1 MKSLFEKTKQTHRAI
16 MQKVK
21 DALQQRDDMKVQ
33 MEEAFTAKEAVST
46 VMNSS
51 VVFMRLLWKKI
62 RLNNEVT
69 PLLFLKKTGF
79 IYHVIF
85 VL

>member
-21 DALQQRDDMKVQ
+21 DALQQRDDMKIR

-46 VMNSS
+46 AMNSS
-51 VVFMRLLWKKI
+51 VVFMRLSWKKI

-69 PLLFLKKTGF
+69 PLLFLEKTGF
-79 IYHVIF
+79 I
-85 VL
+85 

>member
-21 DALQQRDDMKVQ
+21 DALQQRDDMKIR

-46 VMNSS
+46 AMNSS
-51 VVFMRLLWKKI
+51 VVFMCLLWKKI

-69 PLLFLKKTGF
+69 PLLFLEKTGF
-79 IYHVIF
+79 I
-85 VL
+85 